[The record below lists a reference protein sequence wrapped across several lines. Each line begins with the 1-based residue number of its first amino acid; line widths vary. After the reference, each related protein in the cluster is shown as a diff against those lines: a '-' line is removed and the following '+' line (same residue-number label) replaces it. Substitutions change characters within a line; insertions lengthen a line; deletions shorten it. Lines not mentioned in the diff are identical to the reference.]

1 MDHFLLSSTPIDA
14 AAAGS
19 ILVDDGA
26 GAYLT
31 FEGWVR
37 DENEG
42 KPVTLL
48 EYEAY
53 WPLAEKE
60 GERIIEEAFERFPI
74 RGARCVHRVG
84 RLNLGDMAV
93 WVGVTA
99 AHRGAAFDAC
109 RYIIDQTKARVPI
122 WKREHFADGTKAW
135 TNAKNSLVSPS

>member
-14 AAAGS
+14 AASGS

-26 GAYLT
+26 GAYVT

-37 DENEG
+37 DQNENKKVER
-42 KPVTLL
+42 L

-60 GERIIEEAFERFPI
+60 GEKIIQEAFDRFSI

-84 RLNLGDMAV
+84 QLALGEMAV

-99 AHRGAAFDAC
+99 AHREAAFEAC

-122 WKREHFADGTKAW
+122 WKREYFADGTKSW
-135 TNAKNSLVSPS
+135 TNAKNNLVSPP

>member
-1 MDHFLLSSTPIDA
+1 MEHFFLSSVPIDA
-14 AAAGS
+14 SASGS

-26 GAYLT
+26 GAYVT

-37 DENEG
+37 DKNEDR
-42 KPVTLL
+42 PVEFL

-53 WPLAEKE
+53 WPLAQKE
-60 GERIIEEAFERFPI
+60 GERIVQEAFERFGI

-84 RLNLGDMAV
+84 KLQLGDMAV

-99 AHRGAAFDAC
+99 EHRDAAFNAC

-122 WKREHFADGTKAW
+122 WKREHFADGTKSW
-135 TNAKNSLVSPS
+135 TNAKNNLVSPP